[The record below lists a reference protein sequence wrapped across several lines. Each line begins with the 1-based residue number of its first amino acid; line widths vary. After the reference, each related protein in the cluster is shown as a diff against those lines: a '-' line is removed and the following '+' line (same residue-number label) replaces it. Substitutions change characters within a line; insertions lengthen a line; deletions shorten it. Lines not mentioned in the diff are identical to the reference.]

1 MWDPHDQ
8 QNMTH
13 EVVTQYYQDPEM
25 LMGARRSARLGI
37 PEPETVETLSEEDR
51 RRFAR
56 LNVNP
61 KTITW
66 HRVLDTND
74 RFLHKIE
81 VGRAET
87 KKGEVREIGF
97 DLIAASELMAILA
110 LTTSLSNMHERIRRI
125 VVASD
130 YEGKPITAD
139 DIGVT
144 GAQTVLMKDAICPNL
159 KQSFERTPVFVHADM
174 WLHEHMATYYSKWR
188 SAVYPYSVL
197 WQTYYKPYILISR
210 LETPP
215 YDQRFVGFGLNKV
228 SHMMILDALG
238 FNFTVLPDVF
248 IIHKPHSPSHKI
260 IKYCSS
266 PVYRKYLKAL
276 KGEFIRD
283 LVCSKHMHYT
293 EK

>member
-1 MWDPHDQ
+1 MDVDFLP
-8 QNMTH
+8 
-13 EVVTQYYQDPEM
+13 M
-25 LMGARRSARLGI
+25 LGLYKKLK
-37 PEPETVETLSEEDR
+37 ET
-51 RRFAR
+51 
-56 LNVNP
+56 
-61 KTITW
+61 
-66 HRVLDTND
+66 
-74 RFLHKIE
+74 
-81 VGRAET
+81 
-87 KKGEVREIGF
+87 
-97 DLIAASELMAILA
+97 M
-110 LTTSLSNMHERIRRI
+110 
-125 VVASD
+125 
-130 YEGKPITAD
+130 
-139 DIGVT
+139 
-144 GAQTVLMKDAICPNL
+144 L
-159 KQSFERTPVFVHADM
+159 KQKQILKTNYVIPAFESKSYDNSPILSTKLKLLKTLDSSQRQIFCQDM

>member
-1 MWDPHDQ
+1 M
-8 QNMTH
+8 
-13 EVVTQYYQDPEM
+13 
-25 LMGARRSARLGI
+25 GI

-66 HRVLDTND
+66 HHVLDTND

-87 KKGEVREIGF
+87 KKGKVREIRF

-159 KQSFERTPVFVHADM
+159 KQSFKGTPVFVHAGPFTNIVHQM
-174 WLHEHMATYYSKWR
+174 H
-188 SAVYPYSVL
+188 
-197 WQTYYKPYILISR
+197 R
-210 LETPP
+210 LFFCL
-215 YDQRFVGFGLNKV
+215 FVCLF
-228 SHMMILDALG
+228 
-238 FNFTVLPDVF
+238 VF
-248 IIHKPHSPSHKI
+248 
-260 IKYCSS
+260 
-266 PVYRKYLKAL
+266 
-276 KGEFIRD
+276 
-283 LVCSKHMHYT
+283 
-293 EK
+293 